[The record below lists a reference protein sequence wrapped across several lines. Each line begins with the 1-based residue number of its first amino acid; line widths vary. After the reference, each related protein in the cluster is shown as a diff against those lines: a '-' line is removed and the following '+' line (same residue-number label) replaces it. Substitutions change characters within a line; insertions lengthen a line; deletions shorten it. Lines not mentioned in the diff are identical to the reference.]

1 MNLISTVSPL
11 VSCIMPTANRRR
23 FVPGAIAQFLAQDYP
38 AAELVILD
46 DGDDSVADMIPSH
59 PALRYL
65 RTPRH
70 RTLGLKRNA
79 ACEAAHGD
87 LILHWDDDDWYAP
100 HRIRT
105 QVEALHASGADLCG
119 IDRALFF

>member
-1 MNLISTVSPL
+1 
-11 VSCIMPTANRRR
+11 
-23 FVPGAIAQFLAQDYP
+23 
-38 AAELVILD
+38 
-46 DGDDSVADMIPSH
+46 SH

-87 LILHWDDDDWYAP
+87 LILHWDYDDGYAP

-119 IDRALFF
+119 IDRALFFDPCAPAAWEYVYPTGGAPWACGATLCYRREFWR